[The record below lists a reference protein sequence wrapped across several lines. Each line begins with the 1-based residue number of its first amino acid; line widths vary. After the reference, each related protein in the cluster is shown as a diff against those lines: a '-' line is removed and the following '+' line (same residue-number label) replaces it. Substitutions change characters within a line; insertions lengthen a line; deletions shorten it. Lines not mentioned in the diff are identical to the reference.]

1 MEGGVVRKE
10 NCESTLHRPPPHPR
24 YATVYPFPFTTSV
37 LWLRET
43 ELAATAAATTSAA
56 GPLPRFSNIY
66 LSAFHLKLCALNICD
81 ILITR
86 KQDW

>member
-1 MEGGVVRKE
+1 MEGGVRKE

-43 ELAATAAATTSAA
+43 ELAATAAATTAAA
-56 GPLPRFSNIY
+56 GAQQQHCRSPPLHCR
-66 LSAFHLKLCALNICD
+66 AFQ
-81 ILITR
+81 ILIY
-86 KQDW
+86 QPSI